1 MALIDRSM
9 HKLILRVQVR
19 QEIDPLAWKYL
30 MQSDP
35 WSTNWDGDIFMFR
48 SGYEGD
54 LAEISGDLIRF
65 GYRWTKDLKNSDF
78 SWFTF
83 DPPQLDWLE
92 RVTATPLKKKLQ
104 PMDVFQLKGS
114 NVDWFDDGSAI
125 RYRGEDY
132 DW

>member
-30 MQSDP
+30 MKSRP
-35 WSTNWDGDIFMFR
+35 WGTNWDDEIFMFR
-48 SGYEGD
+48 SGYAGD
-54 LAEISGDLIRF
+54 LVVISEDLMRF
-65 GYRWTKDLKNSDF
+65 GYRWTKDLRNADF
-78 SWFTF
+78 VWFTF
-83 DPPQLDWLE
+83 EPPQLDWLE
-92 RVTATPLKKKLQ
+92 RVTVKPLKKKLESRE
-104 PMDVFQLKGS
+104 VFQLKGS
-114 NVDWFDDGSAI
+114 NVDWFDDGNEI